1 MVTRDEIR
9 KNIRDILIE
18 IKHKEQEEYKQYL
31 HFSELYRKLNKR
43 TNKKAISYRDFSR
56 VLEDMVNEKR
66 ILKVQSTEDNNKRLP
81 MVLYSLTEDAIKEHR
96 LGILGIDPEKERL
109 RRLYQLLFFYAAIS
123 PIRNISEE
131 QLDKIKNELVIESRL
146 HTVGTNF
153 TEIIYKPKL
162 TTIESFRI
170 ITNEL
175 SDIGSKR
182 ETKFFHYYKPWSFLK
197 EEIINLVVTN
207 TTVRRKRKKSQNTIV
222 MPFVSNVFPFTEWEI
237 NKAFDALRDTHLIRP
252 VQDLI
257 LNQTRFIIADESL
270 QKLVNEIWTI
280 HWLELEVL
288 KSKMNNFEPPNEKEI
303 QWLKQ
308 IYGENEAVKIIAE
321 ADHIRRSPTTK
332 KDQEQIKNIQER
344 MQYDINQID
353 LQVMHV
359 NKKYGSKIQ
368 EYNFP
373 SDLIEQVCFRKVFSK
388 NEG

>member
-1 MVTRDEIR
+1 
-9 KNIRDILIE
+9 
-18 IKHKEQEEYKQYL
+18 
-31 HFSELYRKLNKR
+31 
-43 TNKKAISYRDFSR
+43 
-56 VLEDMVNEKR
+56 
-66 ILKVQSTEDNNKRLP
+66 
-81 MVLYSLTEDAIKEHR
+81 
-96 LGILGIDPEKERL
+96 
-109 RRLYQLLFFYAAIS
+109 
-123 PIRNISEE
+123 
-131 QLDKIKNELVIESRL
+131 
-146 HTVGTNF
+146 
-153 TEIIYKPKL
+153 
-162 TTIESFRI
+162 
-170 ITNEL
+170 
-175 SDIGSKR
+175 
-182 ETKFFHYYKPWSFLK
+182 
-197 EEIINLVVTN
+197 
-207 TTVRRKRKKSQNTIV
+207 

-308 IYGENEAVKIIAE
+308 IYGENEAVKIFAE

-344 MQYDINQID
+344 MEYDINQID

>member
-1 MVTRDEIR
+1 M
-9 KNIRDILIE
+9 
-18 IKHKEQEEYKQYL
+18 
-31 HFSELYRKLNKR
+31 NKR
-43 TNKKAISYRDFSR
+43 TDKKAISYRDFST
-56 VLEDMVNEKR
+56 VLEDMVTEKKMR
-66 ILKVQSTEDNNKRLP
+66 KVQSTEDNNKRLP

-123 PIRNISEE
+123 PIRNISKE
-131 QLDKIKNELVIESRL
+131 QLDKIKNELVIERWL
-146 HTVGTNF
+146 HTVGTNS
-153 TEIIYKPKL
+153 TEIIYKPKPM
-162 TTIESFRI
+162 TIESFRI

-175 SDIGSKR
+175 SDIGPKR
-182 ETKFFHYYKPWSFLK
+182 ETKFFHYYKPWSFIK
-197 EEIINLVVTN
+197 EEIVNLVATN
-207 TTVRRKRKKSQNTIV
+207 TTVGQRRKKSQNSIV
-222 MPFVSNVFPFTEWEI
+222 MPFVSNLFPFTEWEI
-237 NKAFDALRDTHLIRP
+237 NKVFDALQDTHLIRP

-288 KSKMNNFEPPNEKEI
+288 KSKMNYFESPNGKEI

-321 ADHIRRSPTTK
+321 ADHTRSSTTK

-344 MQYDINQID
+344 MEYDINQID
-353 LQVMHV
+353 LYVMLV
-359 NKKYGSKIQ
+359 NKKYSTKIQ

-373 SDLIEQVCFRKVFSK
+373 SDLIEQVCFRKIFSK
-388 NEG
+388 SEV